1 MGFCPF
7 HNLSRGGHYPY
18 SNTLLLPFR
27 LRPFCSVSRR
37 QATVGRASLRRRETG
52 LTARTYRGKAPFHRP
67 TLRVLCS
74 VCRRH
79 CRHCCCSAALS
90 SRPKVRSGLGSLVFV
105 PAEQADAN
113 PDQSV
118 LYRGGLLC
126 PLPSLDSDFLRVVVQ
141 LSDTKGGKGP
151 TLPGS
156 VHVYIRVY
164 MMSSPGSRPPNS
176 TDKAPTATTCIH
188 HSSSGHFHLSTAY
201 RVCIEHT
208 LLGTLISS
216 GETQPVHPPTYK
228 SNPLDTAVQAPECQ
242 HTLSDQC
249 ESISVRMANYSNA
262 GDYDLVADSGGCCP
276 SCCRAPDLGVHDYCI
291 PCASNPSCPRSSS
304 SYSSSYTSSSRHNTW
319 SSSSA
324 SVPRRAHQ
332 ETAAGTS
339 RAFER
344 KPDSKVPSQASKRSG
359 QKRHSAETSTA
370 KDSSGGAEKH
380 RASKSRAEETKGS
393 RKGAAVA
400 GRGPK

>member
-90 SRPKVRSGLGSLVFV
+90 SRPKVRSGLGSLVLV

-141 LSDTKGGKGP
+141 LSDIKGGKGP

-304 SYSSSYTSSSRHNTW
+304 SYSSYTSSSRHNTW

-359 QKRHSAETSTA
+359 PKRHSAEKSTA

-400 GRGPK
+400 GGGPK

>member
-1 MGFCPF
+1 
-7 HNLSRGGHYPY
+7 
-18 SNTLLLPFR
+18 
-27 LRPFCSVSRR
+27 
-37 QATVGRASLRRRETG
+37 
-52 LTARTYRGKAPFHRP
+52 
-67 TLRVLCS
+67 
-74 VCRRH
+74 
-79 CRHCCCSAALS
+79 
-90 SRPKVRSGLGSLVFV
+90 
-105 PAEQADAN
+105 
-113 PDQSV
+113 
-118 LYRGGLLC
+118 
-126 PLPSLDSDFLRVVVQ
+126 
-141 LSDTKGGKGP
+141 
-151 TLPGS
+151 
-156 VHVYIRVY
+156 
-164 MMSSPGSRPPNS
+164 MSSPGSRPPNS